1 MGRLMFQLDTLGRQV
16 SRKVKS
22 RGKEYFENNT
32 VRILYADPE
41 FVSAHVKGS
50 REYEV
55 DLERDDESLLYS
67 CDCPYYD
74 ENLEVCKHVWA
85 TLLTLEAQGHL
96 KKWNLR
102 FPVELVPAIS
112 IDTENDLDFE
122 DFEDR
127 PEVEWPASNAQPAPP
142 ALPHWHRIINRM
154 SQAQG
159 QTPAPTVDSWPAGRE
174 ILYFLAIG
182 RRSAGDMEVSLRVE
196 YRDPRKNGGW
206 KKSRLLR
213 LSHETIAHFPDPAD
227 REIVARLLGVR
238 RETWFYSRYE
248 PEFGF
253 QPGTGDFESLMP
265 IISRTD
271 RLYLRT
277 PEYERPI
284 WWDES
289 EPWQF
294 RIAVKKIATS
304 RQYEVAGEFHRR
316 GEKLS
321 ATRPELV
328 LQQGVLLMEG
338 ALAPFS
344 GSYDWI
350 SLFRR
355 EGSFFVDESEGD
367 AWLENMFRLPAVPEM
382 ELPEEL
388 RLAPVDVS
396 PRPVAHVATRQEA
409 WGAPY
414 LVGELSFDYL
424 GNVVGEDDPTT
435 VIALIAQRQ
444 KIIRNPDLEDA
455 ARKQFESA
463 GFKRHQDFSGK
474 MIWKI
479 SQSRLPIAVRS
490 LVTAGWQVSAEGK
503 LFRNPDSFKLRISS
517 GIDWFELHGSV
528 EFGETQVAIPRLLSA
543 LKRHQKTI
551 VLDDGTFGMLPEEW
565 LEQYA
570 MLANLGTT
578 QEDHVRFSRSQV
590 GLLDAL
596 LASRPDVSCDE
607 LFDNLRHELRSFQGI
622 IPSDP
627 PSGFQGTLRS
637 YQRDGLGWLHFLQ
650 QFRFGGCLADDMGLG
665 KTVQVLAVLEERR
678 ILRRTNGSGGSIPP
692 SLVVMPRSLVFNWRQ
707 EADRFTPELRVLEHT
722 GAERI
727 RGYEHFDDY
736 DVVFTTYGT
745 LRRDAL
751 FFKEKTFDYVILDE
765 AQAIKNASTESAK
778 AARLLNG
785 NHRLALSGTPVE
797 NHLGELWSLFEFL
810 NPGML
815 GSASVF
821 KLGRGSEP
829 DHALLAHALRPFIL
843 RRTKSQ
849 VAPDL
854 PDKSEQT
861 LFCRLEAAQRE
872 LYDEL
877 RDHYRRT
884 LLERVSREGIA
895 KSKIQILEALLRL
908 RQAAIHPG
916 LIDQRR
922 SAEPSAKMDMLMPH
936 LAEVLDEGHKA
947 LVFSQ
952 FTSMLGI
959 LRRRLEDENIPYEYL
974 DGQTRDRSAPVER
987 FQNDPD
993 CRIFLIS
1000 LKAGGLG
1007 LNLTAA
1013 EYVFLLDPWWNP
1025 AVEAQAIDRTH
1036 RIGQTC
1042 SVFAYRLIAQDTVE
1056 EKVLQLQK
1064 SKRAIADAIINQDN
1078 SILSNLRAEDLAI
1091 LLS

>member
-1 MGRLMFQLDTLGRQV
+1 
-16 SRKVKS
+16 
-22 RGKEYFENNT
+22 
-32 VRILYADPE
+32 
-41 FVSAHVKGS
+41 
-50 REYEV
+50 
-55 DLERDDESLLYS
+55 
-67 CDCPYYD
+67 
-74 ENLEVCKHVWA
+74 
-85 TLLTLEAQGHL
+85 
-96 KKWNLR
+96 
-102 FPVELVPAIS
+102 
-112 IDTENDLDFE
+112 
-122 DFEDR
+122 
-127 PEVEWPASNAQPAPP
+127 
-142 ALPHWHRIINRM
+142 
-154 SQAQG
+154 
-159 QTPAPTVDSWPAGRE
+159 
-174 ILYFLAIG
+174 
-182 RRSAGDMEVSLRVE
+182 
-196 YRDPRKNGGW
+196 
-206 KKSRLLR
+206 
-213 LSHETIAHFPDPAD
+213 
-227 REIVARLLGVR
+227 
-238 RETWFYSRYE
+238 
-248 PEFGF
+248 
-253 QPGTGDFESLMP
+253 
-265 IISRTD
+265 
-271 RLYLRT
+271 
-277 PEYERPI
+277 
-284 WWDES
+284 
-289 EPWQF
+289 
-294 RIAVKKIATS
+294 
-304 RQYEVAGEFHRR
+304 
-316 GEKLS
+316 
-321 ATRPELV
+321 
-328 LQQGVLLMEG
+328 
-338 ALAPFS
+338 
-344 GSYDWI
+344 
-350 SLFRR
+350 
-355 EGSFFVDESEGD
+355 
-367 AWLENMFRLPAVPEM
+367 MFRLPAVPEM

-388 RLAPVDVS
+388 RLAPVDFS
-396 PRPVAHVATRQEA
+396 APVAHVATRQEA

-503 LFRNPDSFKLRISS
+503 LFRNPDSFSFASLQESTGLSS
-517 GIDWFELHGSV
+517 MDRWNSGN
-528 EFGETQVAIPRLLSA
+528 TVAIPACCLRSSGTEDN
-543 LKRHQKTI
+543 R
-551 VLDDGTFGMLPEEW
+551 LDDGTFGMLPEEW

-578 QEDHVRFSRSQV
+578 QEDRALQQEPGGSSRRASLH
-590 GLLDAL
+590 GLMSA
-596 LASRPDVSCDE
+596 AMSCLTTCGTSCGPFRD
-607 LFDNLRHELRSFQGI
+607 

-627 PSGFQGTLRS
+627 PSGFRGLSVATSGTGSALLS
-637 YQRDGLGWLHFLQ
+637 Q
-650 QFRFGGCLADDMGLG
+650 QFRFGGCLADDIGLG
-665 KTVQVLAVLEERR
+665 KTVQVLRVLEKDAYCAEQ
-678 ILRRTNGSGGSIPP
+678 TDPAAP
-692 SLVVMPRSLVFNWRQ
+692 SLHRSSSCRARLSSTGGRKPTIH
-707 EADRFTPELRVLEHT
+707 AELRVLEHT

-922 SAEPSAKMDMLMPH
+922 SAERAQN
-936 LAEVLDEGHKA
+936 GH
-947 LVFSQ
+947 
-952 FTSMLGI
+952 
-959 LRRRLEDENIPYEYL
+959 
-974 DGQTRDRSAPVER
+974 
-987 FQNDPD
+987 
-993 CRIFLIS
+993 
-1000 LKAGGLG
+1000 
-1007 LNLTAA
+1007 
-1013 EYVFLLDPWWNP
+1013 
-1025 AVEAQAIDRTH
+1025 
-1036 RIGQTC
+1036 
-1042 SVFAYRLIAQDTVE
+1042 
-1056 EKVLQLQK
+1056 
-1064 SKRAIADAIINQDN
+1064 ADAA
-1078 SILSNLRAEDLAI
+1078 SR
-1091 LLS
+1091 